1 MFLVLAIVI
10 VWSCN
15 HSLNHCCIYI
25 SSRSHNHNSIIFK
38 LKGVCLQTA
47 LETLELC
54 SKLPTKTLRNVNE
67 VALMFLIRYFS
78 IFTVKLELEL
88 ELELIT
94 DDDMLLMIEKGMRGG
109 ICHAILGMQKQII
122 SI

>member
-1 MFLVLAIVI
+1 
-10 VWSCN
+10 
-15 HSLNHCCIYI
+15 
-25 SSRSHNHNSIIFK
+25 
-38 LKGVCLQTA
+38 
-47 LETLELC
+47 
-54 SKLPTKTLRNVNE
+54 
-67 VALMFLIRYFS
+67 MFLIRYFS
-78 IFTVKLELEL
+78 IFTVKLEL

>member
-1 MFLVLAIVI
+1 
-10 VWSCN
+10 
-15 HSLNHCCIYI
+15 
-25 SSRSHNHNSIIFK
+25 
-38 LKGVCLQTA
+38 
-47 LETLELC
+47 
-54 SKLPTKTLRNVNE
+54 
-67 VALMFLIRYFS
+67 MFLIRYFS

-88 ELELIT
+88 KLELIT